1 MSLHHSNMA
10 QRRVFPGL
18 FLLNFWAR
26 DSNSRPCNHS
36 DSSIT
41 ITDDPKIFFH
51 FVFSLSRCC
60 FVTLTKVRNPFWPL
74 RQKCLSAKWLL
85 VGALYYSISWG
96 MKRNMKECLNFWPKN
111 IGLESKQY
119 IWAQC
124 WCKDNDSNNN
134 YWFQQLNSANLLNK
148 KTSPNVASQFYIG
161 TRYGKKDILIS
172 MVLIITPSRPQRWR
186 KSQPLTSS
194 SP

>member
-1 MSLHHSNMA
+1 MCL
-10 QRRVFPGL
+10 
-18 FLLNFWAR
+18 
-26 DSNSRPCNHS
+26 NHS
-36 DSSIT
+36 TKCLFHAISLDFRRGIRT
-41 ITDDPKIFFH
+41 PDLATHRTLTDDPKIFFH

-134 YWFQQLNSANLLNK
+134 YWFQQLNSAICWIK
-148 KTSPNVASQFYIG
+148 KHLQMLHLSFT
-161 TRYGKKDILIS
+161 
-172 MVLIITPSRPQRWR
+172 
-186 KSQPLTSS
+186 
-194 SP
+194 